1 MNLSLVF
8 QAFLPQAIR
17 AIEVVDCEILN
28 GLAAELETDQGVVIG
43 LHAATSGHHSSQKV
57 DLIRIKASGGDGRW
71 PPSERETFAPLNSKD
86 EAFYCVHNALA
97 ATLME
102 MNVQPVSAYEHATRL
117 IMDAA
122 PDYVPDLT
130 TSEIAECSR
139 FGIGQFVEISD
150 SYEFAGDWKNT
161 ICQVIGVRWD
171 ERAEKPD
178 YSLLHDGDQITTG
191 FLPADLSPSSR
202 HRPGASDLVELA
214 LQRAERAI
222 SQHRDTMTPGQIAA
236 MIFVSPAVQD
246 FAILEGLSARRILT
260 DWSLIETWKR
270 DLDEMHVAPGA
281 SEGMHAQ
288 NWADKPHRVL
298 YDAIR
303 IARRAIDALS
313 AVQPKADSDGGSP
326 AVYTSVT
333 TPEQK
338 VFLGDV
344 RRDIAEG
351 TQWFSLGTVK
361 EIIRALDQFGD
372 RLDGRDGATLPASAV
387 PDLPA
392 ANLAAVDWAFTAA
405 MTAGVSVTYDDVSAI
420 VGCYLT
426 SVRAGAIAQRQ
437 DRLHPDTA
445 AMLWAFAAALW
456 SKLLKAQQKYDR
468 SNDWKTDDWE
478 AECRA
483 DLRRHVEK
491 GDPLDVAAYA
501 AFCWA
506 RGWST
511 RSLNEAEAAV
521 TLSTALKAIE
531 DRAAT
536 VCPNPVLGDD
546 DSIHLTPLDLIEDEP
561 NISPQDVFRFTD
573 EMRARFDRLDKQAG
587 RTPEKRHG

>member
-1 MNLSLVF
+1 MTEYAKQPL
-8 QAFLPQAIR
+8 AKG
-17 AIEVVDCEILN
+17 
-28 GLAAELETDQGVVIG
+28 GL
-43 LHAATSGHHSSQKV
+43 TSYQ
-57 DLIRIKASGGDGRW
+57 
-71 PPSERETFAPLNSKD
+71 
-86 EAFYCVHNALA
+86 
-97 ATLME
+97 
-102 MNVQPVSAYEHATRL
+102 
-117 IMDAA
+117 
-122 PDYVPDLT
+122 
-130 TSEIAECSR
+130 IAECSR

-161 ICQVIGVRWD
+161 ICQVVGVRWD

-178 YSLLHDGDQITTG
+178 YSLLHNGDQITTG
-191 FLPADLSPSSR
+191 FLPEDLSPSAQR
-202 HRPGASDLVELA
+202 RPGASDLVEVA

-222 SQHRDTMTPGQIAA
+222 SQYRDTMTPAQIAG
-236 MIFVSPAVQD
+236 MIFVSPAVQHL
-246 FAILEGLSARRILT
+246 AILDGLSERHAVT
-260 DWSLIETWKR
+260 DWSLIDAWKR
-270 DLDEMHVAPGA
+270 DLDEMHVAPSA

-303 IARRAIDALS
+303 IARRAIDALT
-313 AVQPKADSDGGSP
+313 ALQPKINSDGVSP
-326 AVYTSVT
+326 AVYKPVT
-333 TPEQK
+333 TPEQM
-338 VFLGDV
+338 VLLGDV
-344 RRDIAEG
+344 RRDIAGG

-372 RLDGRDGATLPASAV
+372 RLDGRDGATLPASAI
-387 PDLPA
+387 PDIPD

-405 MTAGVSVTYDDVSAI
+405 MTAGVTVTYEDVSAI

-456 SKLLKAQQKYDR
+456 SKLLKAQQKYER
-468 SNDWKTDDWE
+468 SNDWKTDNWE
-478 AECRA
+478 TECRA
-483 DLRRHVEK
+483 DLRQHVEK

-511 RSLNEAEAAV
+511 RSLRQADAAV
-521 TLSTALKAIE
+521 TLPTALKAIE

-536 VCPNPVLGDD
+536 VSPNPVLGDD
-546 DSIHLTPLDLIEDEP
+546 DSIHLTPYQEGYREGLLCAARDIRANLDPASKDL
-561 NISPQDVFRFTD
+561 
-573 EMRARFDRLDKQAG
+573 AA
-587 RTPEKRHG
+587 